1 MRRTLHGT
9 IGAALLSCVALAAR
23 PQTEPPKA
31 PATGT
36 TSPATHAISK
46 SLGLIVYP
54 AKGQSSDQQ
63 SVDEQ
68 QCYDWSKA
76 QTGID
81 PTAPPPAAAP
91 PPEPKGGQRVRGAA
105 RGAAAGA
112 IIGEVA
118 DNDADEGA
126 KVGAAAGVIA
136 GGRKAR
142 AEKSAHEE
150 QSKNAAQAAQAEQQE
165 KFKKA
170 MGTCLQGRGYTTD

>member
-1 MRRTLHGT
+1 MKRSLHGP
-9 IGAALLSCVALAAR
+9 IGAALLCCVALAVR
-23 PQTEPPKA
+23 SQTEQPKP
-31 PATGT
+31 PATST
-36 TSPATHAISK
+36 TSESTHAISK
-46 SLGLIVYP
+46 SLGLLVYP

-68 QCYDWSKA
+68 QCYDWSKS

-112 IIGEVA
+112 VIGEVA

-136 GGRKAR
+136 GGRKSR
-142 AEKSAHEE
+142 EDKRAHEE
-150 QSKNAAQAAQAEQQE
+150 ASKTATQAAQTEQQE

-170 MGTCLQGRGYTTD
+170 MGTCLQGRGYTTG